1 MCAFER
7 SEKGMEFIMEKNY
20 YEILEVDKKASPEL
34 IKKSYNILAK
44 KYHPDLHETSQKQTA
59 EEKFKLINQ
68 AYEILSNEEKR
79 KQYDFELYQEEIAN
93 NKFTDELLNENISLK
108 NELRN
113 LKQNSDSISQN
124 YIKPNMQID
133 TEYSYN
139 EQIKYQ
145 QELQKAREKAYYDA
159 YIQDLKNR
167 GYKIKYKKTPK
178 DYLNS
183 FISLICTFII
193 LFLLWQIPFI
203 KNIFFNM
210 YYENLVVQYIVDLF
224 INLFQ

>member
-1 MCAFER
+1 
-7 SEKGMEFIMEKNY
+7 MEKNY

-44 KYHPDLHETSQKQTA
+44 RYHPDLQETNQKQTA
-59 EEKFKLINQ
+59 EEKFKLINE

-79 KQYDFELYQEEIAN
+79 KQYDFELYQKEIAN
-93 NKFTDELLNENISLK
+93 NKITDELLNENIILK

-113 LKQNSDSISQN
+113 LKQNPNLTSQN
-124 YIKPNMQID
+124 YIKPNMQTD

-139 EQIKYQ
+139 EQNYNNQIKYQ

-178 DYLNS
+178 DYLKS
-183 FISLICTFII
+183 FISLVCTFII
-193 LFLLWQIPFI
+193 LFILWQIPFV
-203 KNIFFNM
+203 KNIFVNM
-210 YYENLVVQYIVDLF
+210 YHKNIVVQYIVNFL

>member
-1 MCAFER
+1 
-7 SEKGMEFIMEKNY
+7 MEKNY

-44 KYHPDLHETSQKQTA
+44 RYHPDLQETNQKQTA
-59 EEKFKLINQ
+59 EEKFKLINE

-79 KQYDFELYQEEIAN
+79 KQYDFELYQKEIAN
-93 NKFTDELLNENISLK
+93 NKITDELLNENIILK

-113 LKQNSDSISQN
+113 LKQNPNLTSQN
-124 YIKPNMQID
+124 YIKPNMQTNI
-133 TEYSYN
+133 EYSYN
-139 EQIKYQ
+139 EQNYNNQIKYQ

-178 DYLNS
+178 DYLKS
-183 FISLICTFII
+183 FISLVCTFII
-193 LFLLWQIPFI
+193 LFILWQIPFV
-203 KNIFFNM
+203 KNIFVNM
-210 YYENLVVQYIVDLF
+210 YHKNIVVQYIVNFL

>member
-1 MCAFER
+1 
-7 SEKGMEFIMEKNY
+7 MEKNY

-44 KYHPDLHETSQKQTA
+44 RYHPDLQETNQKQTA
-59 EEKFKLINQ
+59 EEKFKLINE

-79 KQYDFELYQEEIAN
+79 KQYDFELYQKEIAN
-93 NKFTDELLNENISLK
+93 NKITDELLNENIILK

-113 LKQNSDSISQN
+113 LKQNPNLTSQN
-124 YIKPNMQID
+124 YIKPNMQTD

-139 EQIKYQ
+139 EQNYNNQIKYQ

-178 DYLNS
+178 DYLKS
-183 FISLICTFII
+183 FISLVCTFII
-193 LFLLWQIPFI
+193 LFILCQIPFV
-203 KNIFFNM
+203 KNIFVNM
-210 YYENLVVQYIVDLF
+210 YHENIVVQYIVNFL

>member
-1 MCAFER
+1 
-7 SEKGMEFIMEKNY
+7 MEKNY

-44 KYHPDLHETSQKQTA
+44 RYHPDLQETNQKQTA
-59 EEKFKLINQ
+59 EEKFKLINE

-79 KQYDFELYQEEIAN
+79 KQYDFELYQKEIAN
-93 NKFTDELLNENISLK
+93 NKITDELLNENIILK

-113 LKQNSDSISQN
+113 LKQNPNLTSQN
-124 YIKPNMQID
+124 YIKPNMQTD

-139 EQIKYQ
+139 EQNYNNQIKYQ

-178 DYLNS
+178 DYLKS
-183 FISLICTFII
+183 FISLVCTFII
-193 LFLLWQIPFI
+193 LFILWQIPFV
-203 KNIFFNM
+203 KNIFVNM
-210 YYENLVVQYIVDLF
+210 YHENIVVQYIVNFL

>member
-44 KYHPDLHETSQKQTA
+44 KYNPDLHETSQKQTA
-59 EEKFKLINQ
+59 EEKFKLINE

-210 YYENLVVQYIVDLF
+210 YYENLVVQYIVDFF

>member
-1 MCAFER
+1 
-7 SEKGMEFIMEKNY
+7 MEKNY

-44 KYHPDLHETSQKQTA
+44 RYHPDLQETNQKQTA
-59 EEKFKLINQ
+59 EEKFKLINE

-79 KQYDFELYQEEIAN
+79 KQYDFELYQKEIAN
-93 NKFTDELLNENISLK
+93 NKITDELLNENIILK

-113 LKQNSDSISQN
+113 LKQNPNLTSQN
-124 YIKPNMQID
+124 YIKPNMQTD

-139 EQIKYQ
+139 EQNYNNQIKYQ

-178 DYLNS
+178 DYLKS
-183 FISLICTFII
+183 FISLVCTFII
-193 LFLLWQIPFI
+193 LFILCQIPFV
-203 KNIFFNM
+203 KNIFVNM
-210 YYENLVVQYIVDLF
+210 YYKNIVVQYIVNFL